1 MNARKKVI
9 KAAKQGGRLLTVAG
23 LLALTFCFAMFQGGF
38 VSWFVFFTLL
48 PFLLYSL
55 LLAVMP
61 IRIGEL
67 EREIAP
73 AKLQRGGKARV
84 TVRFRNRTILPIV
97 FLAVRE
103 LDLDERF
110 YRVAAGSAGTLFFA
124 GWRRS
129 FEWTYELED
138 LQRGEHT
145 LSALEVKATDFFGWV
160 TRHKT
165 IVQPYNLLVY
175 PRTVDMNYASLQVQY
190 DQGALAARYAI
201 AKDTTLVTG
210 VRDYQ
215 AGDRFSWIHW
225 KSFAKNGQLRTKE
238 FEDRQSQKLFL
249 CIDRTVSGQF
259 EEVVEL
265 TASMLQAIVSRN
277 GDVAFLSGGDGR
289 VFYPAIR
296 AEAQLEQVMRH
307 LAVVKADTGLPL
319 EQLLRNE
326 RELNS
331 SILILVTGSMTDGL
345 KGFLTNGS
353 KYARAVICFVVVP
366 KEEYASYKGAS
377 MRFTNSRVIY
387 LTKEM
392 FGQAFT
398 EVNKP

>member
-1 MNARKKVI
+1 MKARERLVKVV
-9 KAAKQGGRLLTVAG
+9 KQGGRLLTVLG

-38 VSWFVFFTLL
+38 VSWFVFFALL
-48 PFLLYSL
+48 PFLLYSV

-67 EREIAP
+67 DREIAP
-73 AKLQRGGKARV
+73 AKLHHGGKARV

-97 FLAVRE
+97 FLVVRE
-103 LDLDERF
+103 VDMDERF
-110 YRVAAGSAGTLFFA
+110 YRVAAGSASTLFFA

-129 FEWTYELED
+129 FEWTYELEN
-138 LQRGEHT
+138 LQRGEHI

-160 TRHKT
+160 ARYKV
-165 IVQPYNLLVY
+165 IEQPYKLLVY
-175 PRTVDMNYASLQVQY
+175 PRTVDMNYTSLQVQY
-190 DQGALAARYAI
+190 DQGALAAKYAI

-249 CIDRTVSGQF
+249 CIDRTSSSQF

-265 TASMLQAIVSRN
+265 TASMLKAIVSKN
-277 GDVAFLSGGDGR
+277 GDVAFLSGGDSR

-296 AEAQLEQVMRH
+296 SEAQLEQVMRH
-307 LAVVKADTGLPL
+307 LAVIKADTGLPM

-331 SILILVTGSMTDGL
+331 SILILVTGGMTDGL

-366 KEEYASYKGAS
+366 KDEYAYYKGAS
-377 MRFTNSRVIY
+377 KRFTNSRVIY
-387 LTKEM
+387 ITKDM
-392 FGQAFT
+392 FGQAFA

>member
-1 MNARKKVI
+1 MNARKKII

-84 TVRFRNRTILPIV
+84 TVRFRNRAILPIV

-145 LSALEVKATDFFGWV
+145 LSALEVKATGFFGWV

-165 IVQPYNLLVY
+165 IVQPYKLLVY

-249 CIDRTVSGQF
+249 CIDRTVSSQF

>member
-1 MNARKKVI
+1 MNTRKRIVKVV
-9 KAAKQGGRLLTVAG
+9 KQGGRLLTVVG

-48 PFLLYSL
+48 PFLLYSF
-55 LLAVMP
+55 LLAIMP
-61 IRIGEL
+61 IRIGEV

-73 AKLQRGGKARV
+73 AKLQHGGKAKV
-84 TVRFRNRTILPIV
+84 TVRFRNRTLLPIV
-97 FLAVRE
+97 FLVVRE
-103 LDLDERF
+103 LDMDERF
-110 YRVAAGSAGTLFFA
+110 YRVAAGGASTLFFV

-129 FEWTYELED
+129 FEWTYELEN
-138 LQRGEHT
+138 LQRGEHI

-160 TRHKT
+160 ARHKV
-165 IVQPYNLLVY
+165 IEQPYKLLVY
-175 PRTVDMNYASLQVQY
+175 PRTVDMSYTSLQVQY
-190 DQGALAARYAI
+190 DQGALAAKYAI

-249 CIDRTVSGQF
+249 CIDRTASSQF

-265 TASMLQAIVSRN
+265 TASMLQAIVSKN
-277 GDVAFLSGGDGR
+277 GDVAFLSGGNSR
-289 VFYPAIR
+289 VFYPVIR
-296 AEAQLEQVMRH
+296 TGGQLEQVMRH
-307 LAVVKADTGLPL
+307 LAVVKADTDLPM

-331 SILILVTGSMTDGL
+331 SILILVTGGMTDDL

-366 KEEYASYKGAS
+366 KDEYAYYKGAS

-387 LTKEM
+387 ITKEM

>member
-1 MNARKKVI
+1 MKGRKRIMKVL
-9 KAAKQGGRLLTVAG
+9 KQGGRLLTVVG
-23 LLALTFCFAMFQGGF
+23 LLVLTFCFAMFQGGF

-48 PFLLYSL
+48 PFMLYSL
-55 LLAVMP
+55 LLAVIP
-61 IRIGEL
+61 IRISGV

-73 AKLQRGGKARV
+73 SKLQHGGKATV
-84 TVRFRNRTILPIV
+84 TVRFRNNTVLPIV
-97 FLAVRE
+97 FLVVRE
-103 LDLDERF
+103 LGMDERF
-110 YRVAAGSAGTLFFA
+110 YRVAAGSSRSILVA

-129 FEWTYELED
+129 FEWTYELES
-138 LQRGEHT
+138 LQRGEHV

-160 TRHKT
+160 TRKKIIEHPNK
-165 IVQPYNLLVY
+165 LLVY
-175 PRTVDMNYASLQVQY
+175 PRTVKMNYTSLQVQY

-249 CIDRTVSGQF
+249 CIDRTASGQF

-265 TASMLQAIVSRN
+265 TASMLQAIVSKN
-277 GDVAFLSGGDGR
+277 GDVAFLSGGGSR

-296 AEAQLEQVMRH
+296 TDMQLEQVMQY
-307 LAVVKADTGLPL
+307 LAVVKADTGLPM

-331 SILILVTGSMTDGL
+331 SILLLVTGRMTDDL

-366 KEEYASYKGAS
+366 KDEYTLYKGAS

-387 LTKEM
+387 ITKEM

>member
-1 MNARKKVI
+1 MNMRNMMKGI
-9 KAAKQGGRLLTVAG
+9 RQGSRFLTVIG

-38 VSWFVFFTLL
+38 VSWFIFFTLL

-55 LLAVMP
+55 LLAIIPV
-61 IRIGEL
+61 RISRV
-67 EREIAP
+67 EREVFP
-73 AKLQRGGKARV
+73 SKLQRGGKAKV
-84 TVRFRNRTILPIV
+84 TVRFHNNTLLPIV
-97 FLAVRE
+97 FLLVRE
-103 LDLDERF
+103 VDMDERF
-110 YRVAAGSAGTLFFA
+110 YRIAGGRSSNLFFA

-138 LQRGEHT
+138 MQRGEHI
-145 LSALEVKATDFFGWV
+145 LSALEVTATDFFGWV
-160 TRHKT
+160 TRKQV
-165 IVQPYNLLVY
+165 IKQPYTLLVY
-175 PRTVDMNYASLQVQY
+175 PHTVDMNYTSLQVQY
-190 DQGALAARYAI
+190 DQGALAAKYSI

-225 KSFAKNGQLRTKE
+225 KSFAKNGELRTKE
-238 FEDRQSQKLFL
+238 FEDRQSQKLFV
-249 CIDRTVSGQF
+249 CIDRTTSSQF

-265 TASMLQAIVSRN
+265 TASMLQAIVARN
-277 GDVAFLSGGDGR
+277 GDVAFLSGGDSR

-296 AEAQLEQVMRH
+296 TEAQLEQIMQY
-307 LAVVKADTGLPL
+307 LAVIKADSGLPM

-331 SILILVTGSMTDGL
+331 SILILVTGSLTDDL
-345 KGFLTNGS
+345 KAFLMNGS
-353 KYARAVICFVVVP
+353 KYARAVVCFVVVA
-366 KEEYASYKGAS
+366 KDQYADYKGAS
-377 MRFTNSRVIY
+377 VRFSNSRVIY
-387 LTKEM
+387 ITKEM